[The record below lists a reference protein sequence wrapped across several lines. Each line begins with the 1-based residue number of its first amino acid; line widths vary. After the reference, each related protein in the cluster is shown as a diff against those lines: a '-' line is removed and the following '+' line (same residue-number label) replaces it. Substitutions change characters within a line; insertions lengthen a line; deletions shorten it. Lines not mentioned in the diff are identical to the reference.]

1 MEAASMYLIYKLYF
15 SLINNLIIVLFLFR
29 FSENNMH
36 TVFSIKRKIIV
47 FTLASLYSI
56 VPLSRFDL
64 IISNVFFLLTLY
76 YLSDFNL
83 KQSIIILIK
92 FEILLHIASAIICF
106 LHSLLFSDAQ
116 LLYDNVIYQDYKS
129 ILVEIIAYVVYCLYC
144 NLFKSN
150 TIKNMYLL
158 LFNITI
164 LGICLLLS
172 YITLYIC
179 YSLPKSYM
187 LSAIFAIIFVL
198 IIICISLYDKFLAVI
213 EENTNYR
220 FKLEL
225 NKMEQVYSAQLDD
238 KLNQLHSLRHDMKNH
253 LIVIDGYASQHNDRK
268 IHEYIHNISE
278 DLSLTNT
285 VDSGSHIVS
294 ALIAEKEDK
303 AKSQNIR
310 CEINIS
316 TPGINIDDFS
326 ITTIIGNLFDNAIK
340 AAAECEHGWIRF
352 SITQTGSYMNIVI
365 ENSYSGNIIENNGE
379 FTSTKNDKVLP
390 HGIGIKNVRKVV
402 SNLNGQI
409 DFSYASGYFSVKAEL
424 PNYS

>member
-1 MEAASMYLIYKLYF
+1 MQTIYKIYFELLFDIPLALLLFRISENRQDKPVSCYTKLMYCLILFCISYFLNASLFSVILCFITLPLIYSLYVF
-15 SLINNLIIVLFLFR
+15 PKNYRIALRNFFEFVIFYFIIYIIIVIVYTLLF
-29 FSENNMH
+29 NDQDI
-36 TVFSIKRKIIV
+36 T
-47 FTLASLYSI
+47 
-56 VPLSRFDL
+56 
-64 IISNVFFLLTLY
+64 IISQQYNTY
-76 YLSDFNL
+76 
-83 KQSIIILIK
+83 K
-92 FEILLHIASAIICF
+92 SAIIN
-106 LHSLLFSDAQ
+106 LLT
-116 LLYDNVIYQDYKS
+116 YIIYALTSNLVQINITKS
-129 ILVEIIAYVVYCLYC
+129 IYILFFNAVVISISVILGYTTLSL
-144 NLFKSN
+144 NLWDSGS
-150 TIKNMYLL
+150 
-158 LFNITI
+158 TI
-164 LGICLLLS
+164 L
-172 YITLYIC
+172 
-179 YSLPKSYM
+179 PV
-187 LSAIFAIIFVL
+187 IFATIFVL
-198 IIICISLYDKFLAVI
+198 IIICISLYNKFLSII

-225 NKMEQVYSAQLDD
+225 DKMEQEYSAQLDD

-268 IHEYIHNISE
+268 IHEYIHNICE
-278 DLSLTNT
+278 DLSLTNA

-352 SITQTGSYMNIVI
+352 SLTQTGSYMNIVI

>member
-1 MEAASMYLIYKLYF
+1 MQTIYKIYFELLFDIPLALLLFRISENRQDKPVSCYTKLMYCLILFCISYFLNASLFSVILCFITLPLIYSLYVF
-15 SLINNLIIVLFLFR
+15 PKNYRIALKNFFEFVIFYFIIYIIIVIVYTLLF
-29 FSENNMH
+29 NDQDI
-36 TVFSIKRKIIV
+36 T
-47 FTLASLYSI
+47 
-56 VPLSRFDL
+56 
-64 IISNVFFLLTLY
+64 IISQQYNTY
-76 YLSDFNL
+76 
-83 KQSIIILIK
+83 K
-92 FEILLHIASAIICF
+92 SAIIN
-106 LHSLLFSDAQ
+106 LLT
-116 LLYDNVIYQDYKS
+116 YIIYALTSNLVQINITKS
-129 ILVEIIAYVVYCLYC
+129 IYILFFNAVVISISVILGYTTLSL
-144 NLFKSN
+144 NLWDSGS
-150 TIKNMYLL
+150 
-158 LFNITI
+158 TI
-164 LGICLLLS
+164 L
-172 YITLYIC
+172 
-179 YSLPKSYM
+179 PV
-187 LSAIFAIIFVL
+187 IFATIFVL
-198 IIICISLYDKFLAVI
+198 IIICISLYNKFLSII

-225 NKMEQVYSAQLDD
+225 DKMEQEYSAQLDD

-253 LIVIDGYASQHNDRK
+253 LIVIDGYASQHNDKK

-278 DLSLTNT
+278 DLSLTNA

-402 SNLNGQI
+402 SNLNGHI

>member
-1 MEAASMYLIYKLYF
+1 MQTIYKIYFELLFDIPLALLLFRISENRQDKPVSCYTKLMYCLILFCISYFLNASLFSVILCFITLPLIYSLYVF
-15 SLINNLIIVLFLFR
+15 PKNYRIALRNFFEFVVFYFMIYIIIVIVYTLLF
-29 FSENNMH
+29 NDQDI
-36 TVFSIKRKIIV
+36 T
-47 FTLASLYSI
+47 
-56 VPLSRFDL
+56 
-64 IISNVFFLLTLY
+64 IISQQYNTY
-76 YLSDFNL
+76 
-83 KQSIIILIK
+83 K
-92 FEILLHIASAIICF
+92 SAIID
-106 LHSLLFSDAQ
+106 LLT
-116 LLYDNVIYQDYKS
+116 YIIYALTSNLVQINITKS
-129 ILVEIIAYVVYCLYC
+129 IYILFFNAVVISISVILGYTTLSL
-144 NLFKSN
+144 NLWDSGS
-150 TIKNMYLL
+150 
-158 LFNITI
+158 TI
-164 LGICLLLS
+164 L
-172 YITLYIC
+172 
-179 YSLPKSYM
+179 PV
-187 LSAIFAIIFVL
+187 IFATIFVL
-198 IIICISLYDKFLAVI
+198 IIICISLYNKFLSII

-225 NKMEQVYSAQLDD
+225 DKMEQEYSAKLDD

-253 LIVIDGYASQHNDRK
+253 LIVIDGYASQHNDKK

-316 TPGINIDDFS
+316 TPDINIDDFS

-340 AAAECEHGWIRF
+340 AASECEHGWIRF
-352 SITQTGSYMNIVI
+352 SLTQTGSYMNIVI
-365 ENSYSGNIIENNGE
+365 ENSYFGNIIEKNGE

-402 SNLNGQI
+402 SNLNGHI

>member
-1 MEAASMYLIYKLYF
+1 MQTIYKIYFELLFDIPLALLLFRISENRQDKPVSCYTKLMYCLILFCISYFLNASLFSVILCFITLPLIYSLYVF
-15 SLINNLIIVLFLFR
+15 PKNYRIALMNFFEFVIFYFMIYIIIV
-29 FSENNMH
+29 
-36 TVFSIKRKIIV
+36 IV
-47 FTLASLYSI
+47 YTLI
-56 VPLSRFDL
+56 FNDQDIT
-64 IISNVFFLLTLY
+64 IISQQYNTY
-76 YLSDFNL
+76 
-83 KQSIIILIK
+83 K
-92 FEILLHIASAIICF
+92 SAIIN
-106 LHSLLFSDAQ
+106 LLT
-116 LLYDNVIYQDYKS
+116 YIIYALTSNLVQINITKS
-129 ILVEIIAYVVYCLYC
+129 IYILFFNAVVISISVILGYTTLSL
-144 NLFKSN
+144 NLWDSGS
-150 TIKNMYLL
+150 
-158 LFNITI
+158 TI
-164 LGICLLLS
+164 L
-172 YITLYIC
+172 
-179 YSLPKSYM
+179 PV
-187 LSAIFAIIFVL
+187 IFATIFVL
-198 IIICISLYDKFLAVI
+198 IIICISLYNKFLSII

-225 NKMEQVYSAQLDD
+225 DKMEQVYSAKLDD

-340 AAAECEHGWIRF
+340 AASECEHGWIRF

-365 ENSYSGNIIENNGE
+365 ENSYFGNIIENNGE

-424 PNYS
+424 PNYN

>member
-1 MEAASMYLIYKLYF
+1 MQTIYKIYFELLFDIPLALLLFRISENRQDKPVSCYTKLMYCLILFCISYFLNASLFSVILCFITLPLIYSLYVF
-15 SLINNLIIVLFLFR
+15 PKNYRIALMNFFEFVIFYFMIYIIIV
-29 FSENNMH
+29 
-36 TVFSIKRKIIV
+36 IV
-47 FTLASLYSI
+47 YTLI
-56 VPLSRFDL
+56 FNDQDIT
-64 IISNVFFLLTLY
+64 IISQQYNTY
-76 YLSDFNL
+76 
-83 KQSIIILIK
+83 K
-92 FEILLHIASAIICF
+92 SAIIN
-106 LHSLLFSDAQ
+106 LLT
-116 LLYDNVIYQDYKS
+116 YIIYALTSNLVQINITKS
-129 ILVEIIAYVVYCLYC
+129 IYILFFNAVVISISVILGYTTLSL
-144 NLFKSN
+144 NLWDSGS
-150 TIKNMYLL
+150 
-158 LFNITI
+158 TI
-164 LGICLLLS
+164 L
-172 YITLYIC
+172 
-179 YSLPKSYM
+179 PV
-187 LSAIFAIIFVL
+187 IFATIFVL
-198 IIICISLYDKFLAVI
+198 IIICISLYNKFLSII

-225 NKMEQVYSAQLDD
+225 DKMEQVYSAKLDD

-278 DLSLTNT
+278 DLSLTNA

-294 ALIAEKEDK
+294 ALIAEKENQ
-303 AKSQNIR
+303 AKLQNIR

-340 AAAECEHGWIRF
+340 AASECEPGWIRF
-352 SITQTGSYMNIVI
+352 SLTQTGSYMNIVI

-379 FTSTKNDKVLP
+379 FISTKNDKVLP

-402 SNLNGQI
+402 SNLNGHI

>member
-1 MEAASMYLIYKLYF
+1 MQTIYKIYFELLFDIPLALLLFRISENRQDKPVSCYTKLMYCLILFCISYFLNASLFSVILCFITLPLIYSLYVF
-15 SLINNLIIVLFLFR
+15 PKNYRIALMNFFEFVIFYFMIYIIIV
-29 FSENNMH
+29 
-36 TVFSIKRKIIV
+36 IV
-47 FTLASLYSI
+47 YTLI
-56 VPLSRFDL
+56 FNDQDIT
-64 IISNVFFLLTLY
+64 IISQQYNTY
-76 YLSDFNL
+76 
-83 KQSIIILIK
+83 K
-92 FEILLHIASAIICF
+92 SAIIN
-106 LHSLLFSDAQ
+106 LLT
-116 LLYDNVIYQDYKS
+116 YIIYALTSNLVQINITKS
-129 ILVEIIAYVVYCLYC
+129 IYILFFNAVVISISVILGYTTLSL
-144 NLFKSN
+144 NLWDSGS
-150 TIKNMYLL
+150 
-158 LFNITI
+158 TI
-164 LGICLLLS
+164 L
-172 YITLYIC
+172 
-179 YSLPKSYM
+179 PV
-187 LSAIFAIIFVL
+187 IFATIFVL
-198 IIICISLYDKFLAVI
+198 IIICISLYNKFLSII

-225 NKMEQVYSAQLDD
+225 DKMEQEYSAKLDD

-294 ALIAEKEDK
+294 ALIVEKEDK

-340 AAAECEHGWIRF
+340 AASECEHGWIRF
-352 SITQTGSYMNIVI
+352 SLTQTGSYMNIVI

>member
-1 MEAASMYLIYKLYF
+1 MQTIYKIYFELLFDIPLALLLFRISENRQDKPVSCYTKLMYCLILFCISYFLNASLFSVILCFITLPLIYSLYVF
-15 SLINNLIIVLFLFR
+15 PKNYRIALRNFFEFVIFYFIIYIIIVIVYTLLF
-29 FSENNMH
+29 NDQDI
-36 TVFSIKRKIIV
+36 T
-47 FTLASLYSI
+47 
-56 VPLSRFDL
+56 
-64 IISNVFFLLTLY
+64 IISQQYNTY
-76 YLSDFNL
+76 
-83 KQSIIILIK
+83 K
-92 FEILLHIASAIICF
+92 SAIIN
-106 LHSLLFSDAQ
+106 LLT
-116 LLYDNVIYQDYKS
+116 YIIYALTSNLVQINITKS
-129 ILVEIIAYVVYCLYC
+129 IYILFFNAVVISISVILGYTTLSL
-144 NLFKSN
+144 NLWDSGS
-150 TIKNMYLL
+150 
-158 LFNITI
+158 TI
-164 LGICLLLS
+164 L
-172 YITLYIC
+172 
-179 YSLPKSYM
+179 PV
-187 LSAIFAIIFVL
+187 IFATIFVL
-198 IIICISLYDKFLAVI
+198 IIICISLYNKFLSII

-225 NKMEQVYSAQLDD
+225 DKMEQVYSAQLDD

-278 DLSLTNT
+278 DLSLTNA

-303 AKSQNIR
+303 AQSQNIR

-340 AAAECEHGWIRF
+340 AASECEHGWIRF

-402 SNLNGQI
+402 SNLNGHI
-409 DFSYASGYFSVKAEL
+409 DFSYASGYFSVKAQL

>member
-1 MEAASMYLIYKLYF
+1 MQTIYKIYFELLFDIPLALLLFRISENRQDKPVSYYTKLMYCLILFCISYFLNASLFSVILCFITLPLIYSLYVF
-15 SLINNLIIVLFLFR
+15 PKNYRIALRNFFEFVIFYFIIYIIIVIVYTLLF
-29 FSENNMH
+29 NDQDI
-36 TVFSIKRKIIV
+36 T
-47 FTLASLYSI
+47 
-56 VPLSRFDL
+56 
-64 IISNVFFLLTLY
+64 IISQQYNTY
-76 YLSDFNL
+76 
-83 KQSIIILIK
+83 K
-92 FEILLHIASAIICF
+92 SAIIN
-106 LHSLLFSDAQ
+106 LLT
-116 LLYDNVIYQDYKS
+116 YIIYALTSNLVQINITKS
-129 ILVEIIAYVVYCLYC
+129 IYILFFNAVVISISVILGYTTLSL
-144 NLFKSN
+144 NLWDSGS
-150 TIKNMYLL
+150 
-158 LFNITI
+158 TI
-164 LGICLLLS
+164 L
-172 YITLYIC
+172 
-179 YSLPKSYM
+179 PV
-187 LSAIFAIIFVL
+187 IFATIFVL
-198 IIICISLYDKFLAVI
+198 IIICISLYNKFLSII

-225 NKMEQVYSAQLDD
+225 DKMEQEYSAKLDD

-340 AAAECEHGWIRF
+340 AASECEHGWIRF
-352 SITQTGSYMNIVI
+352 SITQTGSYMSIVI

-379 FTSTKNDKVLP
+379 FTSTKNDNVLP

-402 SNLNGQI
+402 SNLNGHI

>member
-1 MEAASMYLIYKLYF
+1 MQTIYKIYFELLFDIPLALLLFRISENRQDKPVSCYTKLMYCLILFCISYFLNASLFSVILCFITLPLIYSLYVF
-15 SLINNLIIVLFLFR
+15 PKNYRIALRNFFEFVIYYFIIYIIIVIVYTLLF
-29 FSENNMH
+29 NDQDI
-36 TVFSIKRKIIV
+36 T
-47 FTLASLYSI
+47 
-56 VPLSRFDL
+56 
-64 IISNVFFLLTLY
+64 IISQQYNTY
-76 YLSDFNL
+76 
-83 KQSIIILIK
+83 K
-92 FEILLHIASAIICF
+92 SAIIN
-106 LHSLLFSDAQ
+106 LLT
-116 LLYDNVIYQDYKS
+116 YIIYALTSNLVQINITKS
-129 ILVEIIAYVVYCLYC
+129 IYILFFNAVVISISVILGYTTLSL
-144 NLFKSN
+144 NLWDSGS
-150 TIKNMYLL
+150 
-158 LFNITI
+158 TI
-164 LGICLLLS
+164 L
-172 YITLYIC
+172 
-179 YSLPKSYM
+179 PV
-187 LSAIFAIIFVL
+187 IFATIFVL
-198 IIICISLYDKFLAVI
+198 IIICISLYNKFLSII

-225 NKMEQVYSAQLDD
+225 DKMEQEYSAKLDD

-340 AAAECEHGWIRF
+340 AASECEHGWIRF

-402 SNLNGQI
+402 SNLNGHI

>member
-1 MEAASMYLIYKLYF
+1 MQTIYKIYFELLFDIPLALLLFRISENRQDKPVSCYTKLMYCLILFCISYFLNASLFSVILCFITLPLIYSLYVF
-15 SLINNLIIVLFLFR
+15 PKNYRIALRNFFEFVIYYFIIYIIIVIVYTLLF
-29 FSENNMH
+29 NDQDI
-36 TVFSIKRKIIV
+36 T
-47 FTLASLYSI
+47 
-56 VPLSRFDL
+56 
-64 IISNVFFLLTLY
+64 IISQQYNTY
-76 YLSDFNL
+76 
-83 KQSIIILIK
+83 K
-92 FEILLHIASAIICF
+92 SAIIN
-106 LHSLLFSDAQ
+106 LLT
-116 LLYDNVIYQDYKS
+116 YIIYALTSNLVQINITKS
-129 ILVEIIAYVVYCLYC
+129 IYILFFNAVVISISVILGYTTLSL
-144 NLFKSN
+144 NLWDSGS
-150 TIKNMYLL
+150 
-158 LFNITI
+158 TI
-164 LGICLLLS
+164 LPI
-172 YITLYIC
+172 
-179 YSLPKSYM
+179 
-187 LSAIFAIIFVL
+187 IFATIFVL
-198 IIICISLYDKFLAVI
+198 IIICISLYNKFLSII

-225 NKMEQVYSAQLDD
+225 DKMEQVYSAQLDD

-340 AAAECEHGWIRF
+340 AASECEHGWIRF
-352 SITQTGSYMNIVI
+352 SLTQTGSYMNIVI

-402 SNLNGQI
+402 STINGHI

>member
-1 MEAASMYLIYKLYF
+1 MQTIYKIYFELLFDIPLALLLFRISENRQDKPVSCYTKLMYCLILFCISYFLNASLFSVILCFITLPLIYSLYVF
-15 SLINNLIIVLFLFR
+15 PKNYRIALRNFFEFVIYYFIIYIIIVIVYTLLF
-29 FSENNMH
+29 NDQDI
-36 TVFSIKRKIIV
+36 T
-47 FTLASLYSI
+47 
-56 VPLSRFDL
+56 
-64 IISNVFFLLTLY
+64 IISQQYNTY
-76 YLSDFNL
+76 
-83 KQSIIILIK
+83 K
-92 FEILLHIASAIICF
+92 SAIIN
-106 LHSLLFSDAQ
+106 LLT
-116 LLYDNVIYQDYKS
+116 YIIYALTSNLVQINITKS
-129 ILVEIIAYVVYCLYC
+129 IYILFFNAVVISISVILGYTTLSL
-144 NLFKSN
+144 NLWDSGS
-150 TIKNMYLL
+150 
-158 LFNITI
+158 TI
-164 LGICLLLS
+164 L
-172 YITLYIC
+172 
-179 YSLPKSYM
+179 PV
-187 LSAIFAIIFVL
+187 IFATIFVL
-198 IIICISLYDKFLAVI
+198 IIICISLYNKFLSII

-225 NKMEQVYSAQLDD
+225 DKMEQVYSAQLDD

-294 ALIAEKEDK
+294 ALIAEKENK

-340 AAAECEHGWIRF
+340 AASECEYGWIRF
-352 SITQTGSYMNIVI
+352 SLTQTSSYMNIVI
-365 ENSYSGNIIENNGE
+365 ENSCSGNIIENNGE

-402 SNLNGQI
+402 SNLNGHI

>member
-1 MEAASMYLIYKLYF
+1 MQTIYKIYFELLFDIPLALLLFRISENRQDKLVSCYTKLMYCLILFCISYFLNATLFSVILCFITLPLIYSLYVF
-15 SLINNLIIVLFLFR
+15 PKNYRIALRNFFEFVIFYFMIYIIIV
-29 FSENNMH
+29 
-36 TVFSIKRKIIV
+36 IV
-47 FTLASLYSI
+47 YTLI
-56 VPLSRFDL
+56 FNDQDIT
-64 IISNVFFLLTLY
+64 IISQQYNTY
-76 YLSDFNL
+76 
-83 KQSIIILIK
+83 K
-92 FEILLHIASAIICF
+92 SAIIN
-106 LHSLLFSDAQ
+106 LLTYIIYALTSN
-116 LLYDNVIYQDYKS
+116 LLQINITKS
-129 ILVEIIAYVVYCLYC
+129 IYILFFNAVVI
-144 NLFKSN
+144 S
-150 TIKNMYLL
+150 ISV
-158 LFNITI
+158 I
-164 LGICLLLS
+164 LGYTTLS
-172 YITLYIC
+172 LNLWDSGSTV
-179 YSLPKSYM
+179 LP
-187 LSAIFAIIFVL
+187 AIFATIFVL
-198 IIICISLYDKFLAVI
+198 IIICISLYNKFLSII

-225 NKMEQVYSAQLDD
+225 DKMEQVYSAQLDD

-294 ALIAEKEDK
+294 ALIAEKENK

-340 AAAECEHGWIRF
+340 AASECEHGWIRF
-352 SITQTGSYMNIVI
+352 SLTQTGSYMNIVI
-365 ENSYSGNIIENNGE
+365 ENSCSGNIIENNGE

-402 SNLNGQI
+402 SNLNGHI

>member
-1 MEAASMYLIYKLYF
+1 MQTIYKIYFELLFDIPLALLLFRISENRQDKPVSCYTKLMYCLILFCISYFLNASLFSVILCFITLPLIYSLYVF
-15 SLINNLIIVLFLFR
+15 PKNYRIALKNFFEFIIFYFIIYIIIVIVYTLLF
-29 FSENNMH
+29 NDQDI
-36 TVFSIKRKIIV
+36 T
-47 FTLASLYSI
+47 
-56 VPLSRFDL
+56 
-64 IISNVFFLLTLY
+64 IISQQYNTY
-76 YLSDFNL
+76 
-83 KQSIIILIK
+83 K
-92 FEILLHIASAIICF
+92 SAIIN
-106 LHSLLFSDAQ
+106 LLT
-116 LLYDNVIYQDYKS
+116 YIIYALTSNLVQINITKS
-129 ILVEIIAYVVYCLYC
+129 IYILFFNAVVISISVILGYTTLSL
-144 NLFKSN
+144 NLWDSGS
-150 TIKNMYLL
+150 
-158 LFNITI
+158 TI
-164 LGICLLLS
+164 L
-172 YITLYIC
+172 
-179 YSLPKSYM
+179 PV
-187 LSAIFAIIFVL
+187 IFATIFVL
-198 IIICISLYDKFLAVI
+198 IIICISLYNKFLSII

-225 NKMEQVYSAQLDD
+225 DKMEQEYSAKLDD

-278 DLSLTNT
+278 DLSLTNA

-340 AAAECEHGWIRF
+340 AASECEHGWIRF
-352 SITQTGSYMNIVI
+352 SITQTGSYMSIVI

-402 SNLNGQI
+402 SNLNGHI

>member
-1 MEAASMYLIYKLYF
+1 MQTIYKIYFELLFDIPLALLLFRISENRQDKPVSCYTKLMYCLILFCISYFLNASLFSVILCFITLPLIYSLYVF
-15 SLINNLIIVLFLFR
+15 PKNYQIALRNFFEFVIFYFMIYIIIV
-29 FSENNMH
+29 
-36 TVFSIKRKIIV
+36 IV
-47 FTLASLYSI
+47 YTLI
-56 VPLSRFDL
+56 FNDQDIT
-64 IISNVFFLLTLY
+64 IISQQYNTY
-76 YLSDFNL
+76 
-83 KQSIIILIK
+83 K
-92 FEILLHIASAIICF
+92 SAIIN
-106 LHSLLFSDAQ
+106 LLTYIVYALTSN
-116 LLYDNVIYQDYKS
+116 LLQINITKS
-129 ILVEIIAYVVYCLYC
+129 IYILFFNAVVI
-144 NLFKSN
+144 S
-150 TIKNMYLL
+150 ISV
-158 LFNITI
+158 I
-164 LGICLLLS
+164 LGYTTLS
-172 YITLYIC
+172 LNLWDSGSTV
-179 YSLPKSYM
+179 LPV
-187 LSAIFAIIFVL
+187 IFATIFVL
-198 IIICISLYDKFLAVI
+198 IIICISLYNKFLSII

-225 NKMEQVYSAQLDD
+225 DKMEQEYSAKLDD

-253 LIVIDGYASQHNDRK
+253 LIVIDGYASQHNDKK

-294 ALIAEKEDK
+294 ALIAEKENK

-340 AAAECEHGWIRF
+340 AASECEHGWIRF
-352 SITQTGSYMNIVI
+352 SLTQTGSYMNIVV

-402 SNLNGQI
+402 SNLNGHI

>member
-1 MEAASMYLIYKLYF
+1 MQTIYKIYFELLFDIPLALLLFRISENRQDKPVSYYTKLMYCLILFCISYFLNASLFSVILCFITLPLIYSLYVF
-15 SLINNLIIVLFLFR
+15 PKNYRIALRNFFEFVIFYFIIYIIIVIVYTLLF
-29 FSENNMH
+29 NDQDI
-36 TVFSIKRKIIV
+36 T
-47 FTLASLYSI
+47 
-56 VPLSRFDL
+56 
-64 IISNVFFLLTLY
+64 IISQQYSTY
-76 YLSDFNL
+76 
-83 KQSIIILIK
+83 K
-92 FEILLHIASAIICF
+92 SAIIN
-106 LHSLLFSDAQ
+106 LLT
-116 LLYDNVIYQDYKS
+116 YIIYALTSNLVQINITKS
-129 ILVEIIAYVVYCLYC
+129 IYILFFNAVVISISVILGYTTLSL
-144 NLFKSN
+144 NLWDSGS
-150 TIKNMYLL
+150 
-158 LFNITI
+158 TI
-164 LGICLLLS
+164 L
-172 YITLYIC
+172 
-179 YSLPKSYM
+179 PV
-187 LSAIFAIIFVL
+187 IFATIFVL
-198 IIICISLYDKFLAVI
+198 IIICISLYNKFLSII

-225 NKMEQVYSAQLDD
+225 DKMEQEYSAKLDD
-238 KLNQLHSLRHDMKNH
+238 KLKQLHSLRHDMKNH

-310 CEINIS
+310 CEININ

-340 AAAECEHGWIRF
+340 AASECEHGWIRF
-352 SITQTGSYMNIVI
+352 SITQTGSYMSIVI

-402 SNLNGQI
+402 SNLNGHI

>member
-1 MEAASMYLIYKLYF
+1 MQTIYKIYFELLFDIPLALLLFRISENRQDKPVSCYTKLMYCLILFCISYFLNASLFSVILCFITLPLIYSLYVF
-15 SLINNLIIVLFLFR
+15 PKNYRIALRNFFEFVIFYFIIYIIIVIVYTLLF
-29 FSENNMH
+29 NDQDI
-36 TVFSIKRKIIV
+36 T
-47 FTLASLYSI
+47 
-56 VPLSRFDL
+56 
-64 IISNVFFLLTLY
+64 IISQQYNTY
-76 YLSDFNL
+76 
-83 KQSIIILIK
+83 K
-92 FEILLHIASAIICF
+92 SAIIN
-106 LHSLLFSDAQ
+106 LLT
-116 LLYDNVIYQDYKS
+116 YIIYALTSNLVQINITKS
-129 ILVEIIAYVVYCLYC
+129 IYILFFNAVVISISVILGYTTLSL
-144 NLFKSN
+144 NLWDSGS
-150 TIKNMYLL
+150 
-158 LFNITI
+158 TI
-164 LGICLLLS
+164 L
-172 YITLYIC
+172 
-179 YSLPKSYM
+179 PV
-187 LSAIFAIIFVL
+187 IFATIFVL
-198 IIICISLYDKFLAVI
+198 IIICISLYNKFLSII

-225 NKMEQVYSAQLDD
+225 DKMEQVYSAQLDD

-278 DLSLTNT
+278 NLSLTNT

-294 ALIAEKEDK
+294 ALIAEKENK

-316 TPGINIDDFS
+316 IPGINIDDFS

-340 AAAECEHGWIRF
+340 AASECEHGWIRF
-352 SITQTGSYMNIVI
+352 SITQTGSYMSIVI

-402 SNLNGQI
+402 SNLNGHI
-409 DFSYASGYFSVKAEL
+409 DFSYASGYFSVKAQL

>member
-1 MEAASMYLIYKLYF
+1 MQTIYKIYFELLFDIPLALLLFRISENRQDKPVSCYTKLMYCLILFCISYFLNASLFSVILCFITLPLIYSLYVF
-15 SLINNLIIVLFLFR
+15 PKNYRIALRNFFEFVIFYFMIYIIIV
-29 FSENNMH
+29 
-36 TVFSIKRKIIV
+36 IV
-47 FTLASLYSI
+47 YTLI
-56 VPLSRFDL
+56 FNDQDIT
-64 IISNVFFLLTLY
+64 IISQQYNTY
-76 YLSDFNL
+76 
-83 KQSIIILIK
+83 K
-92 FEILLHIASAIICF
+92 SAIIN
-106 LHSLLFSDAQ
+106 LLT
-116 LLYDNVIYQDYKS
+116 YIIYALTSNLVQINITKS
-129 ILVEIIAYVVYCLYC
+129 IYILFFNAVVISISVILGYTTLSL
-144 NLFKSN
+144 NLWDSGS
-150 TIKNMYLL
+150 
-158 LFNITI
+158 TI
-164 LGICLLLS
+164 L
-172 YITLYIC
+172 
-179 YSLPKSYM
+179 PV
-187 LSAIFAIIFVL
+187 IFATIFVL
-198 IIICISLYDKFLAVI
+198 IIICISLYNKFLSII

-225 NKMEQVYSAQLDD
+225 DKMEQVYSAQLDD

-294 ALIAEKEDK
+294 ALIAEKENQ

-340 AAAECEHGWIRF
+340 AASECEHGWIRF
-352 SITQTGSYMNIVI
+352 SLTQTGSYMNIVI
-365 ENSYSGNIIENNGE
+365 ENSCSGNIIENNGE

-402 SNLNGQI
+402 SNLNGHI

>member
-1 MEAASMYLIYKLYF
+1 MQTIYKIYFELLFDIPLALLLFRISENRQDKPVSCYTKLMYCLILFCISYFLNASLFSVILCFITLPLIYSLYVF
-15 SLINNLIIVLFLFR
+15 PKNYRIALMNFFEFVIFYFMIYIIIV
-29 FSENNMH
+29 
-36 TVFSIKRKIIV
+36 IV
-47 FTLASLYSI
+47 YTLI
-56 VPLSRFDL
+56 FNDQDIT
-64 IISNVFFLLTLY
+64 IISQQYNTY
-76 YLSDFNL
+76 
-83 KQSIIILIK
+83 K
-92 FEILLHIASAIICF
+92 SAIIN
-106 LHSLLFSDAQ
+106 LLT
-116 LLYDNVIYQDYKS
+116 YIIYALTSNLVQINITKS
-129 ILVEIIAYVVYCLYC
+129 IYILFFNAVVISISVILGYTTLSL
-144 NLFKSN
+144 NLWDSGS
-150 TIKNMYLL
+150 
-158 LFNITI
+158 TI
-164 LGICLLLS
+164 L
-172 YITLYIC
+172 
-179 YSLPKSYM
+179 PV
-187 LSAIFAIIFVL
+187 IFATIFVL
-198 IIICISLYDKFLAVI
+198 IIICISLYNKFLSII

-225 NKMEQVYSAQLDD
+225 DKMEQVYSAKLDD

-365 ENSYSGNIIENNGE
+365 ENSYFGNIIENNGE

-424 PNYS
+424 PNYN

>member
-1 MEAASMYLIYKLYF
+1 MQTIYKIYFELLFDIPLALLLFRISENRQDKPVSGYTKLMYCLILFCISYFLNASLFSVILCFITLPLIYSLYVF
-15 SLINNLIIVLFLFR
+15 PKNYRIALKNFFEFVIFYFIIYIIIVIVYTLLF
-29 FSENNMH
+29 NDQDI
-36 TVFSIKRKIIV
+36 T
-47 FTLASLYSI
+47 
-56 VPLSRFDL
+56 
-64 IISNVFFLLTLY
+64 IISQQYNTY
-76 YLSDFNL
+76 
-83 KQSIIILIK
+83 K
-92 FEILLHIASAIICF
+92 SAIIN
-106 LHSLLFSDAQ
+106 LLT
-116 LLYDNVIYQDYKS
+116 YIIYALTSNLVQINITKS
-129 ILVEIIAYVVYCLYC
+129 IYILFFNAVVISISVILGYTTLSL
-144 NLFKSN
+144 NLWDSGS
-150 TIKNMYLL
+150 
-158 LFNITI
+158 TI
-164 LGICLLLS
+164 L
-172 YITLYIC
+172 
-179 YSLPKSYM
+179 PV
-187 LSAIFAIIFVL
+187 IFATIFVL
-198 IIICISLYDKFLAVI
+198 IIICISLYNKFLSII

-225 NKMEQVYSAQLDD
+225 DKMEQEYSAQLDD

-268 IHEYIHNISE
+268 IHEYIHNICE
-278 DLSLTNT
+278 DLSLTNA

-352 SITQTGSYMNIVI
+352 SITQTGSYMNMVI
-365 ENSYSGNIIENNGE
+365 ENSCSGNIIENNGE

-402 SNLNGQI
+402 SNLNGHI

>member
-1 MEAASMYLIYKLYF
+1 MQTIYKIYFELLFDIPLALLLFRISENRQDKPVSYYTKLMYCLILFCISYFLNASLFSVILCFITLPLIYSLYVF
-15 SLINNLIIVLFLFR
+15 PKNYRIALRNFFEFVIFYFIIYIIIVIVYTLLF
-29 FSENNMH
+29 NDQDI
-36 TVFSIKRKIIV
+36 T
-47 FTLASLYSI
+47 
-56 VPLSRFDL
+56 
-64 IISNVFFLLTLY
+64 IISQQYSTY
-76 YLSDFNL
+76 
-83 KQSIIILIK
+83 K
-92 FEILLHIASAIICF
+92 SAIIN
-106 LHSLLFSDAQ
+106 LLT
-116 LLYDNVIYQDYKS
+116 YIIYALTSNLVQINITKS
-129 ILVEIIAYVVYCLYC
+129 IYILFFNAVVISISVILGYTTLSL
-144 NLFKSN
+144 NLWDSGS
-150 TIKNMYLL
+150 
-158 LFNITI
+158 TI
-164 LGICLLLS
+164 L
-172 YITLYIC
+172 
-179 YSLPKSYM
+179 PV
-187 LSAIFAIIFVL
+187 IFATIFVL
-198 IIICISLYDKFLAVI
+198 IIICISLYNKFLSII

-225 NKMEQVYSAQLDD
+225 DKMEQEYSAKLDD

-253 LIVIDGYASQHNDRK
+253 LIVIDGYASQHNDKK
-268 IHEYIHNISE
+268 IHEYIHNISK

-340 AAAECEHGWIRF
+340 AASECEHGWIRF
-352 SITQTGSYMNIVI
+352 SLTQTGSYMSIVI

-402 SNLNGQI
+402 SNLNGHI

>member
-1 MEAASMYLIYKLYF
+1 MQTIYKIYFELLFDIPLALLLFRISENRQDKPVSCYTKLMYCLILFCISYFLNASLFSVILCFITLPLIYSLYVF
-15 SLINNLIIVLFLFR
+15 PKNYRIALMNFFEFVIFYFMIYIIIV
-29 FSENNMH
+29 
-36 TVFSIKRKIIV
+36 IV
-47 FTLASLYSI
+47 YTLI
-56 VPLSRFDL
+56 FNDQDIT
-64 IISNVFFLLTLY
+64 IISQQYNTY
-76 YLSDFNL
+76 
-83 KQSIIILIK
+83 K
-92 FEILLHIASAIICF
+92 SAIIN
-106 LHSLLFSDAQ
+106 LLT
-116 LLYDNVIYQDYKS
+116 YIIYALTSNLVQINITKS
-129 ILVEIIAYVVYCLYC
+129 IYILFFNAVVISISVILGYTTLSL
-144 NLFKSN
+144 NLWDSGS
-150 TIKNMYLL
+150 
-158 LFNITI
+158 TI
-164 LGICLLLS
+164 L
-172 YITLYIC
+172 
-179 YSLPKSYM
+179 PV
-187 LSAIFAIIFVL
+187 IFATIFVL
-198 IIICISLYDKFLAVI
+198 IIICISLYNKFLSII

-225 NKMEQVYSAQLDD
+225 DKMEQEYSAKLDD

-253 LIVIDGYASQHNDRK
+253 LIVIDGYASQHNDKK

-278 DLSLTNT
+278 DLSLTNA

-340 AAAECEHGWIRF
+340 AASECEHGWIRF
-352 SITQTGSYMNIVI
+352 SLTQTGSYMNIVI

>member
-1 MEAASMYLIYKLYF
+1 MQTIYKIYFELLFDIPLALLLFRISENRQDKPVSCYTKLMYCLILFCISYFLNASLFSVILCFITLPLIYSLYVF
-15 SLINNLIIVLFLFR
+15 PKNYRIALKNFFEFIIFYFIIYIIIVIVYTLLF
-29 FSENNMH
+29 NDQDI
-36 TVFSIKRKIIV
+36 T
-47 FTLASLYSI
+47 
-56 VPLSRFDL
+56 
-64 IISNVFFLLTLY
+64 IISQQYNTY
-76 YLSDFNL
+76 
-83 KQSIIILIK
+83 K
-92 FEILLHIASAIICF
+92 SAIIN
-106 LHSLLFSDAQ
+106 LLT
-116 LLYDNVIYQDYKS
+116 YIIYALTSNLVQINITKS
-129 ILVEIIAYVVYCLYC
+129 IYILFFNAVVISISVILGYTTLSL
-144 NLFKSN
+144 NLWDSGS
-150 TIKNMYLL
+150 
-158 LFNITI
+158 TI
-164 LGICLLLS
+164 L
-172 YITLYIC
+172 
-179 YSLPKSYM
+179 PV
-187 LSAIFAIIFVL
+187 IFATIFVL
-198 IIICISLYDKFLAVI
+198 IIICISLYNKFLSII

-225 NKMEQVYSAQLDD
+225 DKMEQVYSAQLDD

-268 IHEYIHNISE
+268 IHEYIHNICE
-278 DLSLTNT
+278 DLSLTNA

-294 ALIAEKEDK
+294 ALIAEKENK

-316 TPGINIDDFS
+316 IPGINIDDFS

-340 AAAECEHGWIRF
+340 AASECEHGWIRF

-402 SNLNGQI
+402 SNLNGHI

>member
-1 MEAASMYLIYKLYF
+1 MQTIYKIYFELLFDIPLALLLFRISENRQGKPISYYTKLMYCLILFCISYFLNASLFSVILCFITLPLIYSLYVF
-15 SLINNLIIVLFLFR
+15 PKNYRIALRNFFEFVIYYFIIYIIIVIVYTLLF
-29 FSENNMH
+29 NDQDI
-36 TVFSIKRKIIV
+36 T
-47 FTLASLYSI
+47 
-56 VPLSRFDL
+56 
-64 IISNVFFLLTLY
+64 IISQQYNTY
-76 YLSDFNL
+76 
-83 KQSIIILIK
+83 K
-92 FEILLHIASAIICF
+92 SAIIN
-106 LHSLLFSDAQ
+106 LLT
-116 LLYDNVIYQDYKS
+116 YIIYALTSNLVQINITKS
-129 ILVEIIAYVVYCLYC
+129 IYILFFNAVVISISVILGYTTLSL
-144 NLFKSN
+144 NLWDSGS
-150 TIKNMYLL
+150 
-158 LFNITI
+158 TI
-164 LGICLLLS
+164 LPI
-172 YITLYIC
+172 
-179 YSLPKSYM
+179 
-187 LSAIFAIIFVL
+187 IFATIFVL
-198 IIICISLYDKFLAVI
+198 IIICISLYNKFLSII

-225 NKMEQVYSAQLDD
+225 DKMEQEYSAKLDD

-294 ALIAEKEDK
+294 ALIAEKENK

-340 AAAECEHGWIRF
+340 AASECEHGWIRF
-352 SITQTGSYMNIVI
+352 SITQTGSYMSIVI

-402 SNLNGQI
+402 SNLNGHI

>member
-1 MEAASMYLIYKLYF
+1 MQTIYKIYFELLFDIPLALLLFRISENRQDKPVSCYTKLMYCLILFCISYFLNASLFSVILCFITLPLIYSLYVF
-15 SLINNLIIVLFLFR
+15 PKNYRIALMNFFEFVIFYFMTYIIIV
-29 FSENNMH
+29 
-36 TVFSIKRKIIV
+36 IV
-47 FTLASLYSI
+47 YTLI
-56 VPLSRFDL
+56 FNDQDIT
-64 IISNVFFLLTLY
+64 IISQQYNTY
-76 YLSDFNL
+76 
-83 KQSIIILIK
+83 K
-92 FEILLHIASAIICF
+92 SAIIN
-106 LHSLLFSDAQ
+106 LLT
-116 LLYDNVIYQDYKS
+116 YIIYALTSNLVQINITKS
-129 ILVEIIAYVVYCLYC
+129 IYILFFNAVVI
-144 NLFKSN
+144 S
-150 TIKNMYLL
+150 ISV
-158 LFNITI
+158 I
-164 LGICLLLS
+164 LGYTTLS
-172 YITLYIC
+172 LNLWDSGSTV
-179 YSLPKSYM
+179 LPV
-187 LSAIFAIIFVL
+187 IFATIFVL
-198 IIICISLYDKFLAVI
+198 IIICISLYNKFLSII

-225 NKMEQVYSAQLDD
+225 DKMEQAYSAQLDD

-278 DLSLTNT
+278 DLSLTNA

-294 ALIAEKEDK
+294 ALIAEKENK

-340 AAAECEHGWIRF
+340 AASECEHGWIRF
-352 SITQTGSYMNIVI
+352 SLTQTGSYMNIVI
-365 ENSYSGNIIENNGE
+365 ENSYFENIIENNGE

-409 DFSYASGYFSVKAEL
+409 DFSYANGYFSVKAEL

>member
-1 MEAASMYLIYKLYF
+1 MQTIYKIYFELLFDIPLALLLFRISENRQDKPVSYYTKLMYCLILFCISYFLNASLFSVILCFITLPLIYSLYVF
-15 SLINNLIIVLFLFR
+15 PKNYRIALRNFFEFVIFYFKIYIIIVIVYTLLF
-29 FSENNMH
+29 NDQDI
-36 TVFSIKRKIIV
+36 T
-47 FTLASLYSI
+47 
-56 VPLSRFDL
+56 
-64 IISNVFFLLTLY
+64 IISQQYSTY
-76 YLSDFNL
+76 
-83 KQSIIILIK
+83 K
-92 FEILLHIASAIICF
+92 SAIIN
-106 LHSLLFSDAQ
+106 LLT
-116 LLYDNVIYQDYKS
+116 YIIYALTSNLVQINITKS
-129 ILVEIIAYVVYCLYC
+129 IYILFFNAVVISISVILGYTTLSL
-144 NLFKSN
+144 NLWDSGS
-150 TIKNMYLL
+150 
-158 LFNITI
+158 TI
-164 LGICLLLS
+164 L
-172 YITLYIC
+172 
-179 YSLPKSYM
+179 PV
-187 LSAIFAIIFVL
+187 IFATIFVL
-198 IIICISLYDKFLAVI
+198 IIICISLYNKFLSII

-225 NKMEQVYSAQLDD
+225 DKMEQEYSAKLDD

-326 ITTIIGNLFDNAIK
+326 ITTIIGNLFDNAIT
-340 AAAECEHGWIRF
+340 AASECEHGWIRF
-352 SITQTGSYMNIVI
+352 SLTQTGSYMNIVV
-365 ENSYSGNIIENNGE
+365 ENSCSGNIIENNGE

-409 DFSYASGYFSVKAEL
+409 DFSYSSEYFSVKAEL

>member
-1 MEAASMYLIYKLYF
+1 MQTIYKIYFELLFDIPLALLLFRISENRQYKPVSCYTKLVYCLILFCISYFLNASLFSVILCFITLPLIYSLYVF
-15 SLINNLIIVLFLFR
+15 PKNYRIALRNFFEFVIFYFIIYIIIVIVYTLLF
-29 FSENNMH
+29 NDQDI
-36 TVFSIKRKIIV
+36 T
-47 FTLASLYSI
+47 
-56 VPLSRFDL
+56 
-64 IISNVFFLLTLY
+64 IISQQYNTY
-76 YLSDFNL
+76 
-83 KQSIIILIK
+83 K
-92 FEILLHIASAIICF
+92 SAIIN
-106 LHSLLFSDAQ
+106 LLT
-116 LLYDNVIYQDYKS
+116 YIIYALTSNLVQINITKS
-129 ILVEIIAYVVYCLYC
+129 IYILFFNAVVISISVILGYTTLSL
-144 NLFKSN
+144 NLWDSGS
-150 TIKNMYLL
+150 
-158 LFNITI
+158 TI
-164 LGICLLLS
+164 L
-172 YITLYIC
+172 
-179 YSLPKSYM
+179 PV
-187 LSAIFAIIFVL
+187 IFATIFVL
-198 IIICISLYDKFLAVI
+198 IIICISLYNKFLSII
-213 EENTNYR
+213 EENTNYQ

-225 NKMEQVYSAQLDD
+225 DKMEQEYSAKLDD
-238 KLNQLHSLRHDMKNH
+238 KLKQLHSLRHDMKNH

-352 SITQTGSYMNIVI
+352 SLTQTGSYMNIII

-402 SNLNGQI
+402 SNLNGHI

>member
-1 MEAASMYLIYKLYF
+1 MQTIYKIYFELLFDIPLALLLFRISENRQDKPVSCYTKLMYCLILFCISYFLNASLFSVILCFITLPLIYSLYVF
-15 SLINNLIIVLFLFR
+15 PKNYRIALMNFFEFVIFYFMTYIIIV
-29 FSENNMH
+29 
-36 TVFSIKRKIIV
+36 IV
-47 FTLASLYSI
+47 YTLI
-56 VPLSRFDL
+56 FNDQDIT
-64 IISNVFFLLTLY
+64 IISQQYNTY
-76 YLSDFNL
+76 
-83 KQSIIILIK
+83 K
-92 FEILLHIASAIICF
+92 SAIIN
-106 LHSLLFSDAQ
+106 LLT
-116 LLYDNVIYQDYKS
+116 YIIYALTSNLVQINITKS
-129 ILVEIIAYVVYCLYC
+129 IYILFFNAVVI
-144 NLFKSN
+144 S
-150 TIKNMYLL
+150 ISV
-158 LFNITI
+158 I
-164 LGICLLLS
+164 LGYTTLS
-172 YITLYIC
+172 LNLWDSGSTV
-179 YSLPKSYM
+179 LPV
-187 LSAIFAIIFVL
+187 IFATIFVL
-198 IIICISLYDKFLAVI
+198 IIICISLYNKFLSII

-225 NKMEQVYSAQLDD
+225 DKMEQAYSAQLDD

-316 TPGINIDDFS
+316 TPSINIDDFS

-340 AAAECEHGWIRF
+340 AASECEHGWIRF
-352 SITQTGSYMNIVI
+352 SLTQTGSYMNIVI
-365 ENSYSGNIIENNGE
+365 ENSCSGNIIENNGE

-402 SNLNGQI
+402 SNLNGHI

>member
-1 MEAASMYLIYKLYF
+1 MQTIYKIYFELLFDIPLALLLFRISENRQDKPVSCYTKLMYCLILFCISYFLNASLFSVILCFITLPLIYSLYVF
-15 SLINNLIIVLFLFR
+15 PKNYRIALKNFFEFIIFYFIIYIIIVIVYTLLF
-29 FSENNMH
+29 NDQDI
-36 TVFSIKRKIIV
+36 T
-47 FTLASLYSI
+47 
-56 VPLSRFDL
+56 
-64 IISNVFFLLTLY
+64 IISQQYNTY
-76 YLSDFNL
+76 
-83 KQSIIILIK
+83 K
-92 FEILLHIASAIICF
+92 SAIIN
-106 LHSLLFSDAQ
+106 LLT
-116 LLYDNVIYQDYKS
+116 YIIYALTSNLVQINITKS
-129 ILVEIIAYVVYCLYC
+129 IYILFFNAVVISISVILGYTTLSL
-144 NLFKSN
+144 NLWDSGS
-150 TIKNMYLL
+150 
-158 LFNITI
+158 TI
-164 LGICLLLS
+164 L
-172 YITLYIC
+172 
-179 YSLPKSYM
+179 PV
-187 LSAIFAIIFVL
+187 IFATIFVL
-198 IIICISLYDKFLAVI
+198 IIICISLYNKFLSII

-225 NKMEQVYSAQLDD
+225 DKMEQEYSAQLDD

-278 DLSLTNT
+278 DLSLTNA

-352 SITQTGSYMNIVI
+352 SLTQTGSYMNIVI

-402 SNLNGQI
+402 SNLNGHI

>member
-1 MEAASMYLIYKLYF
+1 MQTIYKIYFELLFDIPLALLLFRISENRQDKPVSCYTKLMYCLILFCISYFLNASLFSVILCFITLPLIY
-15 SLINNLIIVLFLFR
+15 
-29 FSENNMH
+29 
-36 TVFSIKRKIIV
+36 
-47 FTLASLYSI
+47 SLYVFPKNYRIALRNFFEFVIFYFIIYINI
-56 VPLSRFDL
+56 VIVYTLLFNDQDIT
-64 IISNVFFLLTLY
+64 IISQQYNTY
-76 YLSDFNL
+76 
-83 KQSIIILIK
+83 K
-92 FEILLHIASAIICF
+92 SAIIN
-106 LHSLLFSDAQ
+106 LLT
-116 LLYDNVIYQDYKS
+116 YIIYALTSNLVQINITKS
-129 ILVEIIAYVVYCLYC
+129 IYILFFNAVVISISVILGYTTLSL
-144 NLFKSN
+144 NLWDSGS
-150 TIKNMYLL
+150 
-158 LFNITI
+158 TI
-164 LGICLLLS
+164 L
-172 YITLYIC
+172 
-179 YSLPKSYM
+179 PV
-187 LSAIFAIIFVL
+187 IFATIFVL
-198 IIICISLYDKFLAVI
+198 IIICISLYNKFLSII

-225 NKMEQVYSAQLDD
+225 DKMEQVYSAQLDD

-278 DLSLTNT
+278 NLSLTNT

-294 ALIAEKEDK
+294 ALIAEKENK

-316 TPGINIDDFS
+316 IPGINIDDFS

-340 AAAECEHGWIRF
+340 AASECEHGWIRF
-352 SITQTGSYMNIVI
+352 SITQTGSYMSIVI

-402 SNLNGQI
+402 SNLNGHI
-409 DFSYASGYFSVKAEL
+409 DFSYASGYFSVKAQL

>member
-1 MEAASMYLIYKLYF
+1 MQTIYKIYFELLFDIPLALLLFRISENRQDKPVSCYTKLMYCLILFCISYFLNASLFSVILCFITLPLIYSLYVF
-15 SLINNLIIVLFLFR
+15 PKNHRIALRNFFEFVIFYFIIYIIIVIVYTLLF
-29 FSENNMH
+29 NDQDI
-36 TVFSIKRKIIV
+36 T
-47 FTLASLYSI
+47 
-56 VPLSRFDL
+56 
-64 IISNVFFLLTLY
+64 IISQQYNTY
-76 YLSDFNL
+76 
-83 KQSIIILIK
+83 K
-92 FEILLHIASAIICF
+92 SAIIN
-106 LHSLLFSDAQ
+106 LLT
-116 LLYDNVIYQDYKS
+116 YIIYALTSNLVQINITKS
-129 ILVEIIAYVVYCLYC
+129 IYILFFNAVVISISVILGYTTLSL
-144 NLFKSN
+144 NLWDSGS
-150 TIKNMYLL
+150 
-158 LFNITI
+158 TI
-164 LGICLLLS
+164 L
-172 YITLYIC
+172 
-179 YSLPKSYM
+179 PV
-187 LSAIFAIIFVL
+187 IFATIFVL
-198 IIICISLYDKFLAVI
+198 IIICISLYNKFLSLI

-225 NKMEQVYSAQLDD
+225 DKMEQEYSAKLDD

-253 LIVIDGYASQHNDRK
+253 LIVIDGYASQHNDKK

-278 DLSLTNT
+278 DLSLSNT

-316 TPGINIDDFS
+316 TPDINIDDFS

-352 SITQTGSYMNIVI
+352 SLTQTGSYMNIVI

-402 SNLNGQI
+402 SNLNGHI